1 MDIRITDTQLAK
13 LIKDAEKKDRLTKE
27 EAETISCALEDLRL
41 QKQSIEGL
49 SNGQFYR
56 WLEQQ

>member
-13 LIKDAEKKDRLTKE
+13 LIKDAEKKDRLTQE
-27 EAETISCALEDLRL
+27 EAETISYALDDLRL
-41 QKQSIEGL
+41 QKQSIEGV